1 MLESLPYTWCS
12 YFFKKNWCYFTFQ
25 EPENVSLGSTC
36 LESLLQWQN
45 VDSLCWLHSL
55 LSLVVN
61 NVTLNTCVKILPPN
75 VDSLLRTLTES
86 FNKAQEVLT
95 RNREQAEK
103 DLYDV
108 REKVWS
114 YLQPKMKCER
124 GVNDSPVTALPLLLR
139 ENSILSEKMLQ
150 VYQWEFN
157 CTACGY
163 HQINK

>member
-1 MLESLPYTWCS
+1 M
-12 YFFKKNWCYFTFQ
+12 
-25 EPENVSLGSTC
+25 
-36 LESLLQWQN
+36 
-45 VDSLCWLHSL
+45 
-55 LSLVVN
+55 
-61 NVTLNTCVKILPPN
+61 
-75 VDSLLRTLTES
+75 DSLLRALTES
-86 FNKAQEVLT
+86 FNKAQELLT

-103 DLYDV
+103 NLSDV

-139 ENSILSEKMLQ
+139 ENSTLSEKMLQ

>member
-1 MLESLPYTWCS
+1 MYL
-12 YFFKKNWCYFTFQ
+12 TFQ
-25 EPENVSLGSTC
+25 EPGNTSKFMC
-36 LESLLQWQN
+36 PESLLHWQN

-61 NVTLNTCVKILPPN
+61 NVTLNTCVKTLPPN

-86 FNKAQEVLT
+86 FYKVQELLT
-95 RNREQAEK
+95 KNREQAEK
-103 DLYDV
+103 ELCDI

-114 YLQPKMKCER
+114 YLNPKMKCER

>member
-1 MLESLPYTWCS
+1 MC
-12 YFFKKNWCYFTFQ
+12 
-25 EPENVSLGSTC
+25 PER
-36 LESLLQWQN
+36 LLQWQN

-61 NVTLNTCVKILPPN
+61 NATLNTCVKKLPPN
-75 VDSLLRTLTES
+75 VDSLLRTLTKS
-86 FNKAQEVLT
+86 FNKAQELLT
-95 RNREQAEK
+95 INREQAEK
-103 DLYDV
+103 DLYNV
-108 REKVWS
+108 RDKVWS

-139 ENSILSEKMLQ
+139 ENSILAEKMFQ

-157 CTACGY
+157 CTSCGY

>member
-1 MLESLPYTWCS
+1 MCP
-12 YFFKKNWCYFTFQ
+12 
-25 EPENVSLGSTC
+25 
-36 LESLLQWQN
+36 ESLLQWQN

-55 LSLVVN
+55 LSLVAN
-61 NVTLNTCVKILPPN
+61 NATLNTCVKQLPPN
-75 VDSLLRTLTES
+75 VDSLLRTLTKS
-86 FNKAQEVLT
+86 FNKAQELLT
-95 RNREQAEK
+95 INREQAEK

-139 ENSILSEKMLQ
+139 ENNILAEKMLQ

-157 CTACGY
+157 CNSCGY